1 MRKNL
6 FLTLALLLATFAGAT
21 AQNWSVTLDG
31 TVGLPGDTALN
42 EKNEKFLR
50 FQSGIIKTSAP
61 IKTLR
66 FSVAGTVN
74 NAKPAGNNFVF
85 ALSELNVYNAD
96 MSEELTYTAKSNAD
110 HNTLTQSFDGKG
122 LIALNDGKNDSFFH
136 SMWGGDGKEVTD
148 YHYIELT
155 FEEAIEEFVIEW
167 DSRATNMSNAP
178 TIVGLTAGGVDFV
191 PYTDRNS
198 DFTGVKITNFSTLAD
213 GAYFVIRGNAPA
225 SYHTFNNQTGEQTSK
240 PDEPVEGCGP
250 MYTKPGGDGVTAKE
264 PALSHVAKLIPTDE
278 DDAYYIYYPIENAYL
293 SGDAPQNALN
303 GALNGWQ
310 MTTKDINKAAKV
322 KFNALKGGDFEMFYY
337 TEIEGEDDPKT
348 TDKDESWSY
357 EGDVYIAADPRCTD
371 GHINNKGRM
380 KIFSPVKKSALE
392 ANGWCEGFGLVCA
405 FNWSFY
411 EADYHAPVWAK
422 VYDLGLVY
430 LNAKKLMSAI
440 ENYELLANE
449 EEEASYVSKLEE
461 IITTLKGTLDNT
473 ENLSDDEI
481 KAAVDENKIALS
493 NFICNIADA
502 EGTYMNDGEADY
514 GWSYWSQ
521 NSKNEVV
528 IGYWSWAAYEKYIQP
543 GAELIDKIVNDE
555 TVEYD
560 YCYDDYFAAVVDYF
574 ANREANINAF
584 LASEYKAES
593 SALHMTF
600 EVANTI
606 EQEVEVNAGAPI
618 NAFRWTL
625 LETKNNNTNHS
636 GYVFTSFVELEVF
649 DADNKKVA
657 LDAALISTNSNQDG
671 EGTINGLVDG
681 ITAANDY
688 KGDKPYGWYWHAIW
702 GGGAHTPAGPVYL
715 DIKFPDGVSLSDF
728 TIKFTNRSGQEHNI
742 QTKFV
747 ISEYGKAHDDDGI
760 DRYKVKVG
768 EKITDLSQLENGG
781 LYLLQGNLNVNLTEN
796 AAKPR
801 FYAGAAPYTE
811 KAAEA
816 ANANCVYMFK
826 KVGDCWNIL
835 SLSTAKYFKGA
846 ALTELLQNKA
856 DNVKIV
862 DSNNLKDTWVIY
874 TEKDSVLESDYTHE
888 IDENNSIEFGETTV
902 KTTAQ
907 VYMDWNGGLNS
918 RPCYSPLPGVADPQ
932 FTALTDELK
941 VSSSCGDYLHFNK
954 TNGEGEWS
962 IYKVEMDNE
971 YYAYMLALAKEVE
984 ELNIVAGTNPGCVK
998 ADAEVAAEFEEA
1010 KAAIAVA
1017 VENKDTENAEN
1028 VTKAMITAIEAL
1040 GNLEIVGFDPESVYR
1055 IESALE
1061 SFLEK
1066 SGCTRSIYAGA
1077 KKLAWTVTPESF
1089 DGENYDF
1096 LFRISNDEVEIEV
1109 NFIDIPENEKGKACI
1124 LQNIGNASYISNEW
1138 SYGHPALYVMERLEG
1153 DVYNI
1158 KASGTD
1164 NRWHANNHGSGN
1176 GWESDLVYYG
1186 GGVNSPSA
1194 WRFIYVGEVDD
1205 YELGVEDVVVKGD
1218 EVVSVSYF
1226 TTSGAAIA
1234 EPVKGINIVVKVY
1247 ANGVVEAT
1255 KVLVK

>member
-21 AQNWSVTLDG
+21 AQDWSVTLDG

-42 EKNEKFLR
+42 ENGEKFLR
-50 FQSGIIKTSAP
+50 FQSGIIKASAP

-74 NAKPAGNNFVF
+74 NEKPNGNNVIF

-122 LIALNDGKNDSFFH
+122 LMALNDGKNDSFFH

-155 FEEAIEEFVIEW
+155 FEEAIKEFVIEW
-167 DSRATNMSNAP
+167 DSRYTKMTNAP

-191 PYTDRNS
+191 PYTDRTAE
-198 DFTGVKITNFSTLAD
+198 FPGTKITDFETLAG
-213 GAYFVIRGNAPA
+213 GAYFVIRGNAPEK
-225 SYHTFNNQTGEQTSK
+225 YDTYDNKTGDKTSK
-240 PDEPVEGCGP
+240 EPLEGSGP
-250 MYTKPGGDGVTAKE
+250 MYTKPGGDGVVAEE
-264 PALSHVAKLIPTDE
+264 PAVSHVAKLIATE
-278 DDAYYIYYPIENAYL
+278 DGDNTYYIYFPVENAYL
-293 SGDAPQNALN
+293 CGNAVDNQLN
-303 GALNGWQ
+303 GAQNGWQ
-310 MTTKDINKAAKV
+310 YNTKEIAKAAKV
-322 KFNALKGGDFEMFYY
+322 KFKALDKGDFEMYY
-337 TEIEGEDDPKT
+337 NTERDDET
-348 TDKDESWSY
+348 LEY
-357 EGDVYIAADPRCTD
+357 EGDVYVAADPRS
-371 GHINNKGRM
+371 GKM

-392 ANGWCEGFGLVCA
+392 SQGWCEGFGLVCA

-411 EADYHAPVWAK
+411 EADYEAPVWAK
-422 VYDLGLVY
+422 VYDLGL
-430 LNAKKLMSAI
+430 LTINANKLMKAI
-440 ENYELLANE
+440 ENYELLAD
-449 EEEASYVSKLEE
+449 YVSTLETIITELEE
-461 IITTLKGTLDNT
+461 TLADTDNM
-473 ENLSDDEI
+473 SDEEI
-481 KAAVDENKIALS
+481 KTAVDTKKEELSGFLYDIAFEEQSYRADEEN
-493 NFICNIADA
+493 
-502 EGTYMNDGEADY
+502 ETDGWA
-514 GWSYWSQ
+514 YWKG
-521 NSKNEVV
+521 NSKQEVT
-528 IGYWSWAAYEKYIQP
+528 IGKWNLAAFDTYIQP
-543 GAELIDKIVNDE
+543 GIDLLEELVNNPDDNIY
-555 TVEYD
+555 TT
-560 YCYDDYFAAVVDYF
+560 CYDAYYANIKDYF
-574 ANREANINAF
+574 ANLEANINAF
-584 LASEYKAES
+584 LASKFVETS
-593 SALHMTF
+593 SKLPMTF

-606 EQEVEVNAGAPI
+606 EQEVKVNTGSPI
-618 NAFRWTL
+618 NGFRWTL
-625 LETKNNNTNHS
+625 LETKSNNKNGS
-636 GYVFTSFVELEVF
+636 GYVFTSFVELEIVNN
-649 DADNKKVA
+649 ANSEKVT
-657 LDAALISTNSNQDG
+657 LDAALISTNSNQGD

-681 ITAANDY
+681 IKAAGDY
-688 KGDKPYGWYWHAIW
+688 KGEAPHGWYWHAIW

-715 DIKFPDGVSLSDF
+715 DIKFPSGVSLSDF
-728 TIKFTNRSGQEHNI
+728 TIKFTNRSGQEHNA

-760 DRYKVKVG
+760 DHYKVTVG
-768 EKITDLSQLENGG
+768 EKITDLTQLEDGG
-781 LYLLQGNLNVNLTEN
+781 LYLLQGNLNVNLAKD

-811 KAAEA
+811 KDNEA
-816 ANANCVYMFK
+816 ANVNCVYMFK

-862 DSNNLKDTWVIY
+862 DSENLENTWVIY
-874 TEKDSVLESDYTHE
+874 TEIDSVLESDYTHE
-888 IDENNSIEFGETTV
+888 IDENNSIAFGKTEV
-902 KTTAQ
+902 KAKAQ
-907 VYMDWNGGLNS
+907 VYMDWAGGMNS
-918 RPCYSPLPGVADPQ
+918 RPCYSPLPGVSDPQ
-932 FTALTDELK
+932 FDEKLTAELK
-941 VSSSCGDYLHFNK
+941 VSSSCGDYLHYNK

-962 IYKVEMDNE
+962 IYKVTMENE

-984 ELNIVAGTNPGCVK
+984 ELNILAGTNPGCVK
-998 ADAEVAAEFEEA
+998 ADAEVADQFEEA

-1017 VENKDTENAEN
+1017 AENKVTENAEN

-1040 GNLEIVGFDPESVYR
+1040 GNLEIVGFEPTSVYR

-1061 SFLEK
+1061 AFLEK
-1066 SGCTRSIYAGA
+1066 TGYTRSVYAGA
-1077 KKLAWTVTPESF
+1077 KSLAWTVTPASF

-1096 LFRISNDEVEIEV
+1096 LFRISNDEDEMEANRVTV
-1109 NFIDIPENEKGKACI
+1109 PENEKGKACI
-1124 LQNIGNASYISNEW
+1124 LQNIGNGSYIGKDW
-1138 SYGHPALYVMERLEG
+1138 SYAERPALYVMERLES

-1164 NRWHANNHGSGN
+1164 NRWHANNHGSGQGYGSN
-1176 GWESDLVYYG
+1176 LVHYG
-1186 GGVNSPSA
+1186 GGVNSASA
-1194 WRFIYVGEVDD
+1194 WRFIYVGEADD
-1205 YELGVEDVVVKGD
+1205 YELSVEDVVVKGD

-1226 TTSGAAIA
+1226 TTAGAAIA

>member
-1 MRKNL
+1 MRKSL

-21 AQNWSVTLDG
+21 AQDWSVTLDG

-42 EKNEKFLR
+42 ENGEKFLR
-50 FQSGIIKTSAP
+50 FQSGIIKASAP

-74 NAKPAGNNFVF
+74 NEKPNGNNVIF

-122 LIALNDGKNDSFFH
+122 LMALNDGKNDSFFH
-136 SMWGGDGKEVTD
+136 SMWAGDGKEVTA

-155 FEEAIEEFVIEW
+155 FEEAIKEFVIEW
-167 DSRATNMSNAP
+167 DSRYTKMTNAP

-191 PYTDRNS
+191 PYTDRTAE
-198 DFTGVKITNFSTLAD
+198 FPGTKITDFDTLAD
-213 GAYFVIRGNAPA
+213 GAYFVIRGNAPEK
-225 SYHTFNNQTGEQTSK
+225 YDTYDNKTGDKTSK
-240 PDEPVEGCGP
+240 EPLEGSGP
-250 MYTKPGGDGVTAKE
+250 MYTKPGGDGVVAEE
-264 PALSHVAKLIPTDE
+264 PAVSHVAKLIATE
-278 DDAYYIYYPIENAYL
+278 DGDNTYYIYFPVENAYL
-293 SGDAPQNALN
+293 CGNAADNQLN
-303 GALNGWQ
+303 NALNGWQ
-310 MTTKDINKAAKV
+310 YNTKDINKAAKV
-322 KFNALKGGDFEMFYY
+322 KFNAIEGGDFEMYYY
-337 TEIEGEDDPKT
+337 TEIEEKDNVET

-357 EGDVYIAADPRCTD
+357 EGDVYVGADPRS
-371 GHINNKGRM
+371 GKM

-392 ANGWCEGFGLVCA
+392 SQGWCEGFGLVCA

-411 EADYHAPVWAK
+411 QADYEAPVWAK
-422 VYDLGLVY
+422 VYDLGL
-430 LNAKKLMSAI
+430 LTINANKLMKAI
-440 ENYELLANE
+440 ENYDLLAD
-449 EEEASYVSKLEE
+449 AGHVSTLET
-461 IITTLKGTLDNT
+461 IITDLKGALADTDNMT
-473 ENLSDDEI
+473 DEDI
-481 KAAVDENKIALS
+481 KTAVDTQKEALS
-493 NFICNIADA
+493 GFLYDIAF
-502 EGTYMNDGEADY
+502 EEQSYRADEENETD
-514 GWSYWSQ
+514 GWSYWKD
-521 NSKNEVV
+521 NSKQDVT
-528 IGYWSWAAYEKYIQP
+528 IGKWNLAAFDTYIQP
-543 GAELIDKIVNDE
+543 GIDLLAELIENPDE
-555 TVEYD
+555 NIYFT
-560 YCYDDYFAAVVDYF
+560 CYDAFHANITDYF
-574 ANREANINAF
+574 ANLEANINAF
-584 LASEYKAES
+584 LASKFVETS
-593 SALHMTF
+593 SKLPMTF

-606 EQEVEVNAGAPI
+606 EQEVKVNVGSPI
-618 NAFRWTL
+618 NGFRWTL
-625 LETKNNNTNHS
+625 LETKSNNTNSS
-636 GYVFTSFVELEVF
+636 GYVFTSFVELEIVNN
-649 DADNKKVA
+649 ANSEKVT
-657 LDAALISTNSNQDG
+657 LDAALISTNSNQGD

-681 ITAANDY
+681 IKAAGDY
-688 KGDKPYGWYWHAIW
+688 KGEAPYGWYWHAIW
-702 GGGAHTPAGPVYL
+702 GGGAHTPAGPAYL
-715 DIKFPDGVSLSDF
+715 DIKFPAGVSLSDF

-760 DRYKVKVG
+760 DHYKVTVG
-768 EKITDLSQLENGG
+768 EKITDLAQLEDGG
-781 LYLLQGNLNVNLTEN
+781 LYLLQGNLNVNLAKD

-862 DSNNLKDTWVIY
+862 DSENIENTWVIY
-874 TEKDSVLESDYTHE
+874 TEIDTTLSSDYTHE
-888 IDENNSIEFGETTV
+888 IDENNSIAFGKAEV
-902 KTTAQ
+902 KAKAQ
-907 VYMDWNGGLNS
+907 VYMDWAGGMNS

-932 FTALTDELK
+932 FDEKLTADLK
-941 VSSSCGDYLHFNK
+941 VSSSCGDYLHYNK

-962 IYKVEMDNE
+962 IYKVTMDNE

-984 ELNIVAGTNPGCVK
+984 ELNILAGTNPGCVK
-998 ADAEVAAEFEEA
+998 ADAEVAADFEEA

-1017 VENKDTENAEN
+1017 AENKVTENAEN

-1055 IESALE
+1055 IESAYTE
-1061 SFLEK
+1061 FLNK
-1066 SGCTRSIYAGA
+1066 TGYTRSVYAGA
-1077 KKLAWTVTPESF
+1077 KSLAWTVTPAGF

-1096 LFRISNDEVEIEV
+1096 LFRISNDEDEMDTYHAPAV
-1109 NFIDIPENEKGKACI
+1109 PENEKGKACI
-1124 LQNIGNASYISNEW
+1124 LQNIGNGSWIGKDW
-1138 SYGHPALYVMERLEG
+1138 SYAERPALYVMERIES
-1153 DVYNI
+1153 DIYNI
-1158 KASGTD
+1158 KPSGGGSSWHAVGHWSGT
-1164 NRWHANNHGSGN
+1164 G
-1176 GWESDLVYYG
+1176 YG
-1186 GGVNSPSA
+1186 GSLGNVGGGSANDASA
-1194 WRFIYVGEVDD
+1194 WRFIYVGEADD
-1205 YELGVEDVVVKGD
+1205 YELSVEDVVVKGD

-1226 TTSGAAIA
+1226 TTAGAAIA

>member
-21 AQNWSVTLDG
+21 AQDWSVTLDG

-42 EKNEKFLR
+42 ENGEKFLR
-50 FQSGIIKTSAP
+50 FQSGIIKASAP

-74 NAKPAGNNFVF
+74 NEKPNGNNVIF

-122 LIALNDGKNDSFFH
+122 LMALNDGKNDSFFH

-155 FEEAIEEFVIEW
+155 FEEAIKEFVIEW
-167 DSRATNMSNAP
+167 DSRYTKMTNAP

-191 PYTDRNS
+191 PYTDRTAE
-198 DFTGVKITNFSTLAD
+198 FPGTKITDFDTLAD

-225 SYHTFNNQTGEQTSK
+225 QYDTYDNKTGDKTNK
-240 PDEPVEGCGP
+240 EPVEGCGP
-250 MYTKPGGDGVTAKE
+250 MYTKPGGEGLTAKE
-264 PALSHVAKLIPTDE
+264 PTVSHVAKLIATEDE
-278 DDAYYIYYPIENAYL
+278 DDTYYIYYPVENAYL
-293 SGDAPQNALN
+293 SGDASQNALN
-303 GALNGWQ
+303 SANNGWQ
-310 MTTKDINKAAKV
+310 MATKDIAKAAKV
-322 KFNALKGGDFEMFYY
+322 KFKALDKGDFEMYYY
-337 TEIEGEDDPKT
+337 TEIEVEDNPET

-357 EGDVYIAADPRCTD
+357 EGDVYLAADPRCTD
-371 GHINNKGRM
+371 LHINNKGRM

-392 ANGWCEGFGLVCA
+392 SQGWCEGFGLVCA

-411 EADYHAPVWAK
+411 QADYEAPVWAK
-422 VYDLGLVY
+422 VYDLGL
-430 LNAKKLMSAI
+430 LTINANKLMKAI
-440 ENYELLANE
+440 ENYDLLAG
-449 EEEASYVSKLEE
+449 YVSTLEGIINDLKGALAGTDNMSDEE
-461 IITTLKGTLDNT
+461 IKT
-473 ENLSDDEI
+473 
-481 KAAVDENKIALS
+481 AVDDNKLALS
-493 NFICNIADA
+493 NFICDISWEEYDAMTAATNTNGWTNWKKNISDDA
-502 EGTYMNDGEADY
+502 
-514 GWSYWSQ
+514 SQ
-521 NSKNEVV
+521 
-528 IGYWSWAAYEKYIQP
+528 IGKFSTAAYEQYITP
-543 GAELIDKIVNDE
+543 GEEFMTDFSDNA
-555 TVEYD
+555 EYD
-560 YCYDDYFAAVVDYF
+560 NSTNYDNYFAGVLNYF

-584 LASEYKAES
+584 LASKFVATS
-593 SALHMTF
+593 SKLPMTF

-606 EQEVEVNAGAPI
+606 EQEVKVNTGSPI
-618 NAFRWTL
+618 NGFRWTL
-625 LETKNNNTNHS
+625 LETKSNNTNGS
-636 GYVFTSFVELEVF
+636 GYVFTSFVELEIVNN
-649 DADNKKVA
+649 ANSEKVT
-657 LDAALISTNSNQDG
+657 LDAALISTNSNQGD
-671 EGTINGLVDG
+671 EGSINGLVDG
-681 ITAANDY
+681 IKAAGDY
-688 KGDKPYGWYWHAIW
+688 KGEAPYGWYWHAIW
-702 GGGAHTPAGPVYL
+702 GGGAHTPAGPAYL
-715 DIKFPDGVSLSDF
+715 DIKFPAGVSLSDF

-760 DRYKVKVG
+760 DYYKVTVG
-768 EKITDLSQLENGG
+768 EKITDLAQLEDGG
-781 LYLLQGNLNVNLTEN
+781 LYLLQGNLNVNLAKD

-801 FYAGAAPYTE
+801 FYAGATPYTE

-826 KVGDCWNIL
+826 KVGNSWNIL

-846 ALTELLQNKA
+846 ALAELLQDKA

-862 DSNNLKDTWVIY
+862 DSENLENTWVIY
-874 TEKDSVLESDYTHE
+874 TEIDSVLESDYTHK
-888 IDENNSIEFGETTV
+888 IDENNSIAFGKTTV
-902 KTTAQ
+902 KATAQ
-907 VYMDWNGGLNS
+907 VYMDWAGSLAS
-918 RPCYSPLPGVADPQ
+918 RPCYSPLPGKADPQ
-932 FTALTDELK
+932 FTALTEELK

-962 IYKVEMDNE
+962 IYKVTMENE

-984 ELNIVAGTNPGCVK
+984 ELNILAGTNPGCVK
-998 ADAEVAAEFEEA
+998 ADAEVAADFEEA

-1017 VENKDTENAEN
+1017 AENKDTENAEN

-1040 GNLEIVGFDPESVYR
+1040 GNLEIVGFEPTSVYR

-1061 SFLEK
+1061 AFLEK
-1066 SGCTRSIYAGA
+1066 TGYTRSVYAGA
-1077 KKLAWTVTPESF
+1077 KSLAWTVTPASF

-1096 LFRISNDEVEIEV
+1096 LFRISNDEDEMETYHAPAV
-1109 NFIDIPENEKGKACI
+1109 PENEKGKACI
-1124 LQNIGNASYISNEW
+1124 LQNIGNASWIGKDW
-1138 SYGHPALYVMERLEG
+1138 SYAERPALYVMERLES
-1153 DVYNI
+1153 DIYNI

-1164 NRWHANNHGSGN
+1164 NRWHANNHGSGQGYGSN
-1176 GWESDLVYYG
+1176 LVYYG
-1186 GGVNSPSA
+1186 GGVNSASA

-1205 YELGVEDVVVKGD
+1205 YELSVEDVVVKGD

-1226 TTSGAAIA
+1226 TTAGAAIA